1 MHRTFST
8 PDAISLFVAIGS
20 GNVVLHAA
28 AVDQTEVEITG
39 DGADDVTVE
48 QRGDEVHVTAP
59 PRLGGLFSGRSG
71 LDVHVSLPTG
81 SRVVTKLG
89 SADLTATGELG
100 TVSLKTGSGSVRLES
115 VAGDAEVNTGSGD
128 VTLANPANNITSGMT
143 FNVAGNINVVNSGAF
158 SANCAAT
165 GNVTLKANGGW
176 STTIGCGRRSLQLC
190 LELVNSS
197 LSGSP
202 LLCRLRQLRAQL
214 VALLARRVQFG
225 CGRRLLQLGLELVN
239 SPLSGLELLCRLG
252 QFRAQL
258 VALFALRVELGRG
271 RRLLQLG
278 LELANSPLSG
288 LQLSCRLRQQ

>member
-39 DGADDVTVE
+39 DGADDVIVE

-71 LDVHVSLPTG
+71 LDVHVSLPSG

-100 TVSLKTGSGSVRLES
+100 AVSLKTGTGSVRLES

-128 VTLANPANNITSGMT
+128 VTLAN
-143 FNVAGNINVVNSGAF
+143 V
-158 SANCAAT
+158 
-165 GNVTLKANGGW
+165 
-176 STTIGCGRRSLQLC
+176 GRDLRVS
-190 LELVNSS
+190 
-197 LSGSP
+197 SGSGDIE
-202 LLCRLRQLRAQL
+202 LGDLGGAAQVTTGSGSIQLGAVAAEVLAKTGSGDLRVREASGDAALRTGSGGIFVEKASRGQL
-214 VALLARRVQFG
+214 VAKTGSGDVRVGIPAGVPVWTDIQSG
-225 CGRRLLQLGLELVN
+225 SGRVHNGLQGVGEPTGGQDYLELRAKTG
-239 SPLSGLELLCRLG
+239 SGSVFLE
-252 QFRAQL
+252 QL
-258 VALFALRVELGRG
+258 
-271 RRLLQLG
+271 
-278 LELANSPLSG
+278 
-288 LQLSCRLRQQ
+288 